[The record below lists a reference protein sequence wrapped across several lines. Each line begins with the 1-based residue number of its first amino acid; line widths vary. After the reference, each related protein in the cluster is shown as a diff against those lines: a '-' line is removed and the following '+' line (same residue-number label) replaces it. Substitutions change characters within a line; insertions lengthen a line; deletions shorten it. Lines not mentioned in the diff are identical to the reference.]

1 MNKKILCVDDE
12 PHILE
17 GFRRNFRKQYDIRVA
32 EGARQAL
39 AVMEAE
45 NDFAAIVTDMRMPE
59 INGVQ
64 LLEFVR
70 RTYPDMVRIMLTGD
84 SEQETAMQ
92 AVNNGEIFRFLNK
105 PCAPEAFEKA
115 VEAAIYQHNLMIAE
129 RELLEKT
136 LSSSL
141 QILVDI
147 LALVNPTAFSRAA
160 RVRRLTREIAELS
173 ETENLWE
180 VEIAAMLSQ
189 IGCISVPE
197 EILRKAAAG
206 QPLTE
211 GELKLYLQHP
221 QAGCNLIKDIPR
233 METIA
238 EIIANQNRR
247 ANDVAAQS
255 DYISEM
261 ARRGASILK
270 IALDFDRA
278 LEQED
283 SPHEAFRKMSVR
295 AGLYDQDILDDLKI
309 LIDGKFEEYIYD
321 LKLVSELDYGMILC
335 EPILSK
341 DSSTIIESD
350 AEVTFSMLTK
360 LENLGENE
368 LASSAVM
375 VKIPLKRSAD
385 ECFEI
390 FSKTDARA
398 LAAV

>member
-17 GFRRNFRKQYDIRVA
+17 GFRRNFRRQYDIRIA

-39 AVMEAE
+39 AVMERE

-92 AVNNGEIFRFLNK
+92 AVNNGEIFRFLHK
-105 PCAPEAFEKA
+105 PCAPEEFEKA
-115 VEAAIYQHNLMIAE
+115 VEAAIYQHNLMMAE

-141 QILVDI
+141 QILIDI

-160 RVRRLTREIAELS
+160 RVRRLTREIAEIS

-197 EILRKAAAG
+197 EILRKAALG
-206 QPLTE
+206 EPLTE
-211 GELKLYLQHP
+211 GELQLYLQHP
-221 QAGCNLIKDIPR
+221 QAGCNLIKHIPR

-247 ANDVAAQS
+247 TNDVASQ
-255 DYISEM
+255 DQYISEM

-278 LEQED
+278 LEQEN
-283 SPHEAFRKMSVR
+283 SPHEAFYKMSAR
-295 AGLYDQDILDDLKI
+295 AGLYDAEILEDLKT

-321 LKLVSELDYGMILC
+321 LKLVSELTFGMILC
-335 EPILSK
+335 EPIINK
-341 DSSTIIESD
+341 DNRTIIESD
-350 AEVTFSMLTK
+350 SEVTFSMLTK
-360 LENLGENE
+360 LENLGEDE

-375 VKIPLKRSAD
+375 VKIPLKRSAA

-390 FSKTDARA
+390 FSETDVRA
-398 LAAV
+398 MTAV